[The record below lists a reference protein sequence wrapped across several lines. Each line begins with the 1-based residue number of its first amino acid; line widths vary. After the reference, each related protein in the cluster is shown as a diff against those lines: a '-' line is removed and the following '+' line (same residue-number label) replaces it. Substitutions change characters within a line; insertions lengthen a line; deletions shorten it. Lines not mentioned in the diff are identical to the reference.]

1 MLHLDVYIDLIY
13 IMRVGREFID
23 SIKHL
28 LFVYKNSIKNN
39 FTFLINFFEILI
51 YTAKRID
58 WSTKSDGTPCRNDH
72 KSKTRNVTK

>member
-13 IMRVGREFID
+13 IMRVGREFFD

-28 LFVYKNSIKNN
+28 LFVYNNSIKNN

-51 YTAKRID
+51 YTAKRI
-58 WSTKSDGTPCRNDH
+58 N
-72 KSKTRNVTK
+72 